1 MAAVLWAAGA
11 GIAPAQEMIVRT
23 EAEALVDALQWQA
36 QPALPDLI
44 PEAVAPPKLP
54 PKAPVKPPIKKPAG
68 KTPGKTT
75 IQPPKKVDASSTDAL
90 PPKPAPQPLGPVI
103 NAITYLID
111 DDARQRAVT
120 VVALI
125 NVERAKAGCGEVRIN
140 EKLMQAAQRQS
151 LSMSQQNYFYH
162 YGNDG
167 IKLKDRVKDTGY
179 IYTLLGENIGA
190 GQPTPAEIVTGWM
203 NSPGHRANI
212 LNCGYE
218 EVGIGYIYDPDDQP
232 VGTETQ
238 PYRYYWTQVF
248 GRHMKVAGI

>member
-1 MAAVLWAAGA
+1 
-11 GIAPAQEMIVRT
+11 MIERS
-23 EAEALVDALQWQA
+23 EAEALIDALQWQA

-44 PEAVAPPKLP
+44 PEAVAPPKQT
-54 PKAPVKPPIKKPAG
+54 PKAPVKAPVKPATKKPAG
-68 KTPGKTT
+68 KKTPPP
-75 IQPPKKVDASSTDAL
+75 PPKKVEASTIDTL
-90 PPKPAPQPLGPVI
+90 PPPVPKPLGPVI

-111 DDARQRAVT
+111 DDARQRSEA

-125 NVERAKAGCGEVRIN
+125 NVERVKAGCGEVKIN

-162 YGNDG
+162 YGADG

-190 GQPTPAEIVTGWM
+190 GQPTPQEIVTGWM
-203 NSPGHRANI
+203 ESPGHRANI

-248 GRHMKVAGI
+248 GRHMKMAGI